1 MKIAQNDDGSID
13 ITFSDKDLKACK
25 NNNNTIHLDQEM
37 AKNCLNVLVHFASL
51 VYKKLPEKYKNMMTP
66 PNHPLI
72 GREKKD

>member
-25 NNNNTIHLDQEM
+25 NNNNTIHIDQETT
-37 AKNCLNVLVHFASL
+37 KHCLNILVQFVSL
-51 VYKKLPEKYKNMMTP
+51 VYKKLPEKVKKIMTP

-72 GREKKD
+72 GREK

>member
-25 NNNNTIHLDQEM
+25 NNNNTIHIDQETT
-37 AKNCLNVLVHFASL
+37 KHCLNILVHFASI
-51 VYKKLPEKYKNMMTP
+51 VYKKLPEKVKKIMTP

-72 GREKKD
+72 GREK